1 MKDSKTRP
9 LILISLLLL
18 ICSFSILLILGY
30 EYAQRKNEIVR
41 PASVSAS
48 DPFVMSRDSL
58 NSLYNGALW
67 QIRSVNQSMSQMDSV
82 RNHWT
87 EKNDRINQI
96 KQEVINSLNVASNPD
111 GLKRAHEKIIELQE
125 RVRDLQEKNRLI
137 QIENERMQRLFAT
150 NIQPQSYKNNIAASD
165 DLEAFPTDSLINSE
179 KLSLTNYWVDS
190 ISLSLLNV
198 ENGSI
203 LQGTATLF
211 SSSKDSISGVLN
223 IIAVPIIS
231 SDSSDFF
238 IHSNKK
244 IESLQSTIMIHSA
257 NSNAS
262 QLIFKMN
269 SNVNPNQRFYRM
281 KFVFNGQLI
290 HFAKTALY

>member
-18 ICSFSILLILGY
+18 ICSFSILLMLGY

-58 NSLYNGALW
+58 NSLYNGTLW
-67 QIRSVNQSMSQMDSV
+67 QIRSVKQSMSQMDSV

-111 GLKRAHEKIIELQE
+111 GLKRAHEKIIELQQ
-125 RVRDLQEKNRLI
+125 RVHDLQEKNRLI

-150 NIQPQSYKNNIAASD
+150 NIQSEPFKNNMAASNA
-165 DLEAFPTDSLINSE
+165 LEAFPTDSMISSE

-190 ISLSLLNV
+190 ISLSLINA

-223 IIAVPIIS
+223 IIAIPIIS
-231 SDSSDFF
+231 SDSSDI
-238 IHSNKK
+238 IHSDKK
-244 IESLQSTIMIHSA
+244 TESLQSTIMIHSA
-257 NSNAS
+257 NSNTS
-262 QLIFKMN
+262 QLIFRMN

-290 HFAKTALY
+290 HFAQTALH

>member
-1 MKDSKTRP
+1 M
-9 LILISLLLL
+9 
-18 ICSFSILLILGY
+18 LGY
-30 EYAQRKNEIVR
+30 EYVQRKNEIVR

-58 NSLYNGALW
+58 NSLYNGTLW

-82 RNHWT
+82 RNNWT

-111 GLKRAHEKIIELQE
+111 GLKRAHEKIIELQQ
-125 RVRDLQEKNRLI
+125 RVHDLQEKNRLI

-150 NIQPQSYKNNIAASD
+150 SIQPEPVKNNMTASD
-165 DLEAFPTDSLINSE
+165 ALEAFPTDSLISSE
-179 KLSLTNYWVDS
+179 KLSLSNYWVDS
-190 ISLSLLNV
+190 ISLSLLNA

-223 IIAVPIIS
+223 IIAIPIIS
-231 SDSSDFF
+231 SDSSDI

-244 IESLQSTIMIHSA
+244 TESLQSTIMIHSA
-257 NSNAS
+257 NSNTS
-262 QLIFKMN
+262 QLIFRMN

-290 HFAKTALY
+290 HFAQTALH